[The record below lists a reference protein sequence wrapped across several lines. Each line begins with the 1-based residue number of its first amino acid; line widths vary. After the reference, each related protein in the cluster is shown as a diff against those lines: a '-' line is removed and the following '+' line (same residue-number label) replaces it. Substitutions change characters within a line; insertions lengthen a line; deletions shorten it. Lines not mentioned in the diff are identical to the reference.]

1 MRSRGRTARP
11 PTPKGGEDPPRS
23 RTSLI
28 WRTNSG
34 PREVARGSALVDHAQ
49 MRLVELSHTVEHG
62 MITYP
67 GLPGPVIGEHMSFDD
82 SADRYD
88 PGTEFTIGRISMV
101 SNTGTYLDTP
111 GHRFRGAHD
120 LAGLPLKRCALLPA

>member
-1 MRSRGRTARP
+1 
-11 PTPKGGEDPPRS
+11 
-23 RTSLI
+23 
-28 WRTNSG
+28 
-34 PREVARGSALVDHAQ
+34 

-111 GHRFRGAHD
+111 GHRFRGEHD
-120 LAGLPLKRCALLPA
+120 LPVSP